1 MEEGREAEGTA
12 AAAVR
17 EAVAGWEAA
26 VGLAA
31 AANESQRECHC

>member
-17 EAVAGWEAA
+17 EAA

-31 AANESQRECHC
+31 AANESQRECQG